1 MQRRG
6 HQRHGGGARAL
17 GIPASDVP
25 LIAAP
30 AIDGRPS
37 AEWFPAAHAPAIG
50 GFIVM
55 GLVAVAY
62 HARTGVR
69 RAGRAYR
76 NELSIMVPLLAI
88 TAAAALVLRRT
99 LA

>member
-1 MQRRG
+1 
-6 HQRHGGGARAL
+6 
-17 GIPASDVP
+17 VP
-25 LIAAP
+25 LIARP

-76 NELSIMVPLLAI
+76 NELSIVVPLLAI
-88 TAAAALVLRRT
+88 AAAAALALRRT
-99 LA
+99 PA